1 MQEQYAQVA
10 SENLAFRWQ
19 KTDKKPIN
27 PTYWAFATY
36 QLRILT
42 FANIGLLWKHMHLV
56 R

>member
-27 PTYWAFATY
+27 PTYWE
-36 QLRILT
+36 LSILT
-42 FANIGLLWKHMHLV
+42 FANIGHLWKHMHLV